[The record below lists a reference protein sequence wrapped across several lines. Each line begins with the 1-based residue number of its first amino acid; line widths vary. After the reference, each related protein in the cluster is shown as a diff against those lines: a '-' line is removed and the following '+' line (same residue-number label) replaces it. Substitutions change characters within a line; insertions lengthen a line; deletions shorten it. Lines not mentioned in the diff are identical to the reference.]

1 MKTPGR
7 ILFVH
12 AHPDDESS
20 QSAGTLIRYV
30 DEGAHVTLVTCTL
43 GELGEILVDDWS
55 HFTPQELGRHR
66 IEELAEALQIM
77 GVTDHV
83 WLGGE
88 GRYHDSGMGRDEHGE
103 ACPPA
108 DLPDRAFWAA
118 DLLEA
123 ANHLVEVIR
132 DRRPH
137 VVSTYDPFGGY
148 GHPDHI
154 QAHRVTMY
162 ACLLAGVPSHR
173 PDLGDPWT
181 TPRVLWST
189 HNFEKWREAVEISRE
204 RGLSV
209 FADLLADDSPRANRG
224 ADPAQVAALIP
235 YGPRLERANAA
246 LFAHRSQVDAANEF
260 WQFFD
265 IMRRLEGSGEAYLF
279 AAGQPFPSGDGPADD
294 LFAGLDLHT

>member
-1 MKTPGR
+1 MGHPAPVGLGVVKTPGR

-43 GELGEILVDDWS
+43 GELGEILVEDWV
-55 HFTPQELGRHR
+55 HFSPQELGLHR
-66 IEELAEALQIM
+66 IQELAAALRIM

-83 WLGGE
+83 WLGGV
-88 GRYHDSGMGRDEHGE
+88 GHYHDSGMARDVNGD
-103 ACPPA
+103 ACPP
-108 DLPDRAFWAA
+108 DELPGGAFWAA

-123 ANHLVEVIR
+123 ANHLVAVIR

-137 VVSTYDPFGGY
+137 VVSTYDTFGGY

-173 PDLGDPWT
+173 PDSSASRGRHPACSGARTTSRGGARPW
-181 TPRVLWST
+181 
-189 HNFEKWREAVEISRE
+189 K
-204 RGLSV
+204 
-209 FADLLADDSPRANRG
+209 SPDN
-224 ADPAQVAALIP
+224 
-235 YGPRLERANAA
+235 
-246 LFAHRSQVDAANEF
+246 
-260 WQFFD
+260 
-265 IMRRLEGSGEAYLF
+265 EGSRCSPTSTPTTA
-279 AAGQPFPSGDGPADD
+279 PARTVVPI
-294 LFAGLDLHT
+294 LPRWRHSSPTVPAWRARTRRC